1 MTHARPRAVIAV
13 TDAVLQRAPSLLI
26 LPVTQI
32 TNETLTPVSVYAYLT
47 WSDPKSGYR
56 SARLLLGQV
65 SIFPANQPGTFTI
78 RLSQEFQ
85 DLVKQAPEFQQ
96 LSPSLVLELSAIHSQ
111 ALPAMDLTI
120 GAG

>member
-1 MTHARPRAVIAV
+1 M
-13 TDAVLQRAPSLLI
+13 
-26 LPVTQI
+26 
-32 TNETLTPVSVYAYLT
+32 
-47 WSDPKSGYR
+47 
-56 SARLLLGQV
+56 LGQV